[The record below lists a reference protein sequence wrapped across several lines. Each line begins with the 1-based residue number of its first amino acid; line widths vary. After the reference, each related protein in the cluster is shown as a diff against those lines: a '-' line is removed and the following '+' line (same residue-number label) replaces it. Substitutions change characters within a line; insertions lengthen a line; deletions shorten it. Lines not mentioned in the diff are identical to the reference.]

1 MERIAGRIY
10 SSALR
15 RSSSPDREHR
25 GGQSDYEGWQSMGW
39 PILATAFFILQ
50 MWP

>member
-1 MERIAGRIY
+1 MERVAGRIY

-15 RSSSPDREHR
+15 RSSSPDREQR
-25 GGQSDYEGWQSMGW
+25 GGKVIMKGGSLWG